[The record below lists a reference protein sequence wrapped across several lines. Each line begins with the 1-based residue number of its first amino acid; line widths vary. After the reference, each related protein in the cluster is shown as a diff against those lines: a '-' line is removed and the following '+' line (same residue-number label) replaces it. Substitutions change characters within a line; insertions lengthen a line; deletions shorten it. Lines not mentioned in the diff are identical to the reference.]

1 MLSLSSS
8 SSYSLRFLSPPPP
21 PGAMPPPIFNVK
33 MGEKKKKKGAKLVK
47 LVSSAGTGFFYVFK
61 KSRTLQNNFTK
72 LEFKKFDPRIRE
84 HVLFTEEKMKR

>member
-33 MGEKKKKKGAKLVK
+33 MGEKKKKGAKLVK